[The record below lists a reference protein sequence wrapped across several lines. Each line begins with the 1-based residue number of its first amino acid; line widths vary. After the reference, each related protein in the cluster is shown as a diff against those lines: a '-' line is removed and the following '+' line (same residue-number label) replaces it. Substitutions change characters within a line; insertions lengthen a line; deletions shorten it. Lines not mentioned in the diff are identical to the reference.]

1 VAALLD
7 AAEADNAVAEG
18 LIAKGNPTILQFGAA
33 AEARGIAE
41 SILEVLEERGVA
53 VSLAQ
58 REEILGC
65 SDIRRLK
72 RWVRRAEWPLR
83 PTRSRPSPEH
93 PHPVLVLP
101 VPGLSPLA
109 PDLRLRGLKVGKRA
123 EREQV
128 TWHRTGRISPAR
140 SSTAWP
146 HASRKRANA

>member
-1 VAALLD
+1 LDEESYIEDRCLVTPLKVAALLD

-33 AEARGIAE
+33 AEARGEARGIAE

-72 RWVRRAEWPLR
+72 RWVRRAGVATSADEI
-83 PTRSRPSPEH
+83 TT
-93 PHPVLVLP
+93 V
-101 VPGLSPLA
+101 A
-109 PDLRLRGLKVGKRA
+109 
-123 EREQV
+123 
-128 TWHRTGRISPAR
+128 
-140 SSTAWP
+140 
-146 HASRKRANA
+146 